1 VLEKVRHI
9 IYPVVG
15 FPAIVVAGESL
26 TAVVSM
32 NDGGETQ
39 DWAMHITTHDRV
51 SQTYTADNVTS
62 RYDSASGCY
71 RIEGIIPPQ
80 VPRDVFDLI
89 ISSEGLNLSDRQ
101 SNAVRVITSVSND
114 FRFVHVAD
122 FHFGDPRALLV
133 SSPQENKNAP
143 PLTIARQILTELSF
157 LDPEFILFSG
167 DLVFGGPYY
176 LEYPWAWETLSSFS
190 LSIFM
195 VPGNHDGYASGGGLV
210 RDGLH
215 YWKQVIGPPYYSFN
229 YGDKHHFTCIN
240 TYDGSFS
247 QRNGVSF
254 IVQKWGGTLSQEQME
269 WLEGDVEEASL
280 EERNTVIV
288 GHHDP
293 RGNVHRLGGE
303 DNPADEDNDG
313 YAEAGEMIDTLF
325 PQVWNDRESGETI
338 VQFVREQNALSETD
352 PDRGGI
358 SHIFLGHLHSDFVD
372 WDEESNTWWV
382 HTTTMG
388 SSLNSG
394 DDFWGYRVIEV
405 EDGQIVR
412 VNRTAPEG
420 EVIPPGDNDPTN
432 NQNWDYQSYA
442 GNTIAITNTQG
453 RNDGTSTLVE
463 QEVANSLD
471 TCVSGVL
478 KFFMPRLAGEVS
490 DHNNYGYQL
499 SGGTIRTIARS
510 GTDGDGNQLV
520 FYVETEVDPGDTKHV
535 TLQQSVR

>member
-1 VLEKVRHI
+1 VRQI

-15 FPAIVVAGESL
+15 FPALVVAGESL
-26 TAVVSM
+26 TAVVSEA
-32 NDGGETQ
+32 DGGTTQ

-51 SQTYTADNVTS
+51 SQTYTVGNVTS
-62 RYDSASGCY
+62 RYDSDSGCY

-89 ISSEGLNLSDRQ
+89 VTSKALHLTDRQ
-101 SNAVRVITSVSND
+101 PNAVRIITA
-114 FRFVHVAD
+114 FRDDYRFIHVTD
-122 FHFGDPRALLV
+122 LHFGDPRSLLV

-143 PLTIARQILTELSF
+143 PLTIVRQILTELSF

-176 LEYPWAWETLSSFS
+176 LEYPWAWEKLSSFS
-190 LSIFM
+190 LPMFM
-195 VPGNHDGYASGGGLV
+195 VPGNHDGYASVGRPA
-210 RDGLH
+210 RDGLR
-215 YWKQVIGPPYYSFN
+215 YWEQVIGPPYYSFD
-229 YGDKHHFTCIN
+229 YGDKLHFTCLN
-240 TYDGSFS
+240 TYDGNLS
-247 QRNGVSF
+247 QRNGISF
-254 IVQKWGGTLSQEQME
+254 IVQKWGGTLSPEQME

-303 DNPADEDNDG
+303 NNPADEDNDG
-313 YAEAGEMIDTLF
+313 YAEAGEISDTLF
-325 PQVWNDRESGETI
+325 PQVWNDRESGEAI

-372 WDEESNTWWV
+372 RDEESTTWWV
-382 HTTTMG
+382 HTTSAG
-388 SSLNSG
+388 SSLNSR

-405 EDGQIVR
+405 EDDQIVR

-432 NQNWDYQSYA
+432 NQNRDYQSYA
-442 GNTIAITNTQG
+442 GNTIAITTIQG

-463 QEVANSLD
+463 QEVSNALD
-471 TCVSGVL
+471 TGVSGVL
-478 KFFMPRLAGEVS
+478 KFFMPRLAGEDS

-520 FYVETEVDPGDTKHV
+520 FYVETEVDPDDTKRV
-535 TLQQSVR
+535 TLQRPVP